1 MWFYMYEKE
10 EIIEDYIRE
19 ELYDVPNILTNELSL
34 NGMDFQLRKEFDFIK
49 GHVDEFLE
57 KTTNNRY
64 FALPGL
70 RGVGKTTLL
79 YQTYEYLYKSKNIN
93 PNQILFISCE
103 NLNDIVDFKIIDVV
117 KQFLATYHNTTLRR
131 LDKKIF
137 LLIDESQYDKN
148 WALSGKLIYDKT
160 KNIFMIFTGSS
171 ALNLEYDANSARRLL
186 KQNITPLNY
195 NQHLKL
201 KYGYDAADVSI
212 SLKKLIFEG
221 DVGDAITSEQAINR
235 DLINLE
241 NYSTTDWDEYL
252 KYGGFPT
259 ALFEDN
265 HNIICKNITD
275 MIKKVI
281 SHDMGTISSITT
293 DSQTHANRLLRFLAL
308 QKPGDISQEKMGSYL
323 GTSKGNI
330 RNILDI
336 LEKTQLIFH
345 CEPHIAS
352 AKRSIKSWEYFFA
365 TSSIKHILTSSIGNL
380 NSNKKAY
387 LGVLL
392 ENLVAS
398 TLFYLS
404 NEDGNYFKLYYDPE
418 SGGNVDFI
426 IQREFQSP
434 IPIEVSMGKKTKKQV
449 SSAIE
454 RYNADY
460 GIIISNTT
468 NSIEK
473 KDNIIYLPPRTF
485 SFL

>member
-1 MWFYMYEKE
+1 MYEKE

-19 ELYDVPNILTNELSL
+19 ELSDVPNILHNELSL
-34 NGMDFQLRKEFDFIK
+34 NGMNFRLRKEFDFIK

-103 NLNDIVDFKIIDVV
+103 NLNHIVDFRIIDVV
-117 KQFLATYHNTTLRR
+117 KQFLNTYHNTTLRR

-148 WALSGKLIYDKT
+148 WALSGKLIFDKT

-171 ALNLEYDANSARRLL
+171 ALNIEYDANSARRLL
-186 KQNITPLNY
+186 KQNITHLNY

-201 KYGYDAADVSI
+201 KYGYDAEEVST

-221 DVGDAITSEQAINR
+221 DVVDAIKTEQSINQ
-235 DLINLE
+235 DLINLK
-241 NYSTTDWDEYL
+241 NYSTTDWNEYL
-252 KYGGFPT
+252 TYGGFPT
-259 ALFEDN
+259 SLFEYN
-265 HNIICKNITD
+265 HKIICKNITD
-275 MIKKVI
+275 MIEKVI
-281 SHDMGTISSITT
+281 SHDMGSIE
-293 DSQTHANRLLRFLAL
+293 SINSEIQTHANRLLRFLAL
-308 QKPGDISQEKMGSYL
+308 QKPGDISQEKMRTYL
-323 GTSKGNI
+323 GTSKGTV
-330 RNILDI
+330 RKILDI

-345 CEPHIAS
+345 CEPHMES

-365 TSSIKHILTSSIGNL
+365 TSSIKHVLTSSIGNL

-418 SGGNVDFI
+418 TEGNVDFI
-426 IQREFQSP
+426 IQREFQNP
-434 IPIEVSMGKKTKKQV
+434 IPIEVSMGKKNKKQV
-449 SSAIE
+449 ASAIE

-460 GIIISNTT
+460 GIISNTT
-468 NSIEK
+468 KSIEK
-473 KDNIIYLPPRTF
+473 KDNVIYLPPRTF

>member
-1 MWFYMYEKE
+1 MYEKE
-10 EIIEDYIRE
+10 EIIEDYIKE
-19 ELYDVPNILTNELSL
+19 ELSDIPNILNNELTL
-34 NGMDFQLRKEFDFIK
+34 NGKNFEYRSEFNLIKE
-49 GHVDEFLE
+49 HVDEFLE

-79 YQTYEYLYKSKNIN
+79 YQTYEYLYKIKNIN

-103 NLNDIVDFKIIDVV
+103 NLNDIIDFQIIDVV
-117 KQFLATYHNTTLRR
+117 KQFLENYHNTTLRR

-148 WALSGKLIYDKT
+148 WALSGKLIFDKT

-171 ALNLEYDANSARRLL
+171 ALNLEYDASSARRLL

-201 KYGYDAADVSI
+201 KYNYESMDISNSI
-212 SLKKLIFEG
+212 KRLIFTGEV
-221 DVGDAITSEQAINR
+221 DNAINCEYKITR
-235 DLINLE
+235 DLINIE

-259 ALFEDN
+259 SLFENN
-265 HNIICKNITD
+265 HHIICKNIIG

-281 SHDMGTISSITT
+281 SHDMGTISSITSN
-293 DSQTHANRLLRFLAL
+293 SQTHANRLLRFLAL
-308 QKPGDISQEKMGSYL
+308 QKPGNASQEKIATYL

-330 RNILDI
+330 SNILNI

-345 CEPHIAS
+345 CEPYTAS
-352 AKRSIKSWEYFFA
+352 AKRSIKSWQYFFA

-387 LGVLL
+387 IGVLL

-404 NEDGNYFKLYYDPE
+404 NTDGNYFRLYYDPE
-418 SGGNVDFI
+418 SRGNVDFI
-426 IQREFQSP
+426 IQREFQKP
-434 IPIEVSMGKKTKKQV
+434 IPIEVGIGKKTKKQI

-454 RYNADY
+454 HYKADY

-468 NSIEK
+468 NNIEK
-473 KDNIIYLPPRTF
+473 KGNIIYLPPKTF

>member
-1 MWFYMYEKE
+1 MYEKE
-10 EIIEDYIRE
+10 EIISDYIKE
-19 ELYDVPNILTNELSL
+19 ELSDVPNILNNELTL
-34 NGMDFQLRKEFDFIK
+34 NGRNFEHRKEFEFIK
-49 GHVDEFLE
+49 HHIDEFLE

-64 FALPGL
+64 FTLPGL

-79 YQTYEYLYKSKNIN
+79 YQTYEYLFKSKNIN

-103 NLNDIVDFKIIDVV
+103 NLNDIVDFKIIDVI
-117 KQFLATYHNTTLRR
+117 KQFLESYHNTTIRR

-171 ALNLEYDANSARRLL
+171 ALNLEYDADSARRLI
-186 KQNITPLNY
+186 KENITPLNY

-201 KYGYDAADVSI
+201 KYNYNSI
-212 SLKKLIFEG
+212 TASSSLKKLIFEG
-221 DVGDAITSEQAINR
+221 DINKAVACEQQINQ
-235 DLINLE
+235 DLINI
-241 NYSTTDWDEYL
+241 NGYSTTDWDEFL

-259 ALFEDN
+259 SLFETN
-265 HNIICKNITD
+265 PHIICKNMTG
-275 MIKKVI
+275 MIKKVV
-281 SHDMGTISSITT
+281 SHDMGAISSITS

-308 QKPGDISQEKMGSYL
+308 QKPGDISQEKMATYL
-323 GTSKGNI
+323 GTSKGNV

-352 AKRSIKSWEYFFA
+352 PKRSIKSWEYFFA

-398 TLFYLS
+398 TLFYL
-404 NEDGNYFKLYYDPE
+404 NEDENYFKLYYDPE
-418 SGGNVDFI
+418 DKSNVDFV
-426 IQREFQSP
+426 IQGEFQKA
-434 IPIEVSMGKKTKKQV
+434 IPIEVSMGKKKKRQIA
-449 SSAIE
+449 SAIE
-454 RYNADY
+454 RYNSDY

-468 NSIEK
+468 KTIVK
-473 KDNIIYLPPRTF
+473 KDNIIYLPPKTF

>member
-1 MWFYMYEKE
+1 MPDPRSGGVLHRRHPRVHE
-10 EIIEDYIRE
+10 ERRGRGEGRG
-19 ELYDVPNILTNELSL
+19 TALS
-34 NGMDFQLRKEFDFIK
+34 I
-49 GHVDEFLE
+49 
-57 KTTNNRY
+57 
-64 FALPGL
+64 PGL

-103 NLNDIVDFKIIDVV
+103 NLNHIVDFRIIDVV
-117 KQFLATYHNTTLRR
+117 KQFLNTYHNTTLPR

-148 WALSGKLIYDKT
+148 WALSGKLISDKT
-160 KNIFMIFTGSS
+160 KNIFIIFTGSS
-171 ALNLEYDANSARRLL
+171 ALNIEYDANSARRLL

-201 KYGYDAADVSI
+201 KYGYDAEEVST

-221 DVGDAITSEQAINR
+221 DVVDAIKTEQSINQ
-235 DLINLE
+235 DLINLK
-241 NYSTTDWDEYL
+241 NYSTTDWNEYL

-259 ALFEDN
+259 SLFEYN
-265 HNIICKNITD
+265 HKIICKNITD
-275 MIKKVI
+275 IIEKVI
-281 SHDMGTISSITT
+281 SHDMGSIE
-293 DSQTHANRLLRFLAL
+293 SINSEIQTHANRLLRFLAL
-308 QKPGDISQEKMGSYL
+308 QKPGDISQEKMRTYL
-323 GTSKGNI
+323 GTSKGTV
-330 RNILDI
+330 RKILDI

-345 CEPHIAS
+345 CEPHMES
-352 AKRSIKSWEYFFA
+352 AKRSIKSWEYYFR

-404 NEDGNYFKLYYDPE
+404 NEDGNYFKLYYDRE
-418 SGGNVDFI
+418 SEGNVDFI
-426 IQREFQSP
+426 IQREFQKP
-434 IPIEVSMGKKTKKQV
+434 IPIEVSMGKKNKKQV
-449 SSAIE
+449 ASAIE

-468 NSIEK
+468 KSIEK
-473 KDNIIYLPPRTF
+473 KDNVIYLPPRTF

>member
-1 MWFYMYEKE
+1 MYEKE
-10 EIIEDYIRE
+10 EIIEDYIKK
-19 ELYDVPNILTNELSL
+19 ELFDVLNILNNELSL
-34 NGMDFQLRKEFDFIK
+34 NGIDFQLRKEFDFIK

-117 KQFLATYHNTTLRR
+117 KQFLSTFHNTTLRR

-137 LLIDESQYDKN
+137 LLIDESKYDKN
-148 WALSGKLIYDKT
+148 WALSGKLIFDKT

-171 ALNLEYDANSARRLL
+171 ALNIEYDANSARRLL

-201 KYGYDAADVSI
+201 KYGYNAEDVST

-221 DVGDAITSEQAINR
+221 DVVDAIKTEQTINQ
-235 DLINLE
+235 DLINLK

-275 MIKKVI
+275 MIGKVI
-281 SHDMGTISSITT
+281 SHDMGAISSITS

-308 QKPGDISQEKMGSYL
+308 QKPGDISQEKMGTYL

-345 CEPHIAS
+345 CEPHIAF
-352 AKRSIKSWEYFFA
+352 AKISIKSWQYFFCN
-365 TSSIKHILTSSIGNL
+365 IKHKTY
-380 NSNKKAY
+380 SNI
-387 LGVLL
+387 
-392 ENLVAS
+392 
-398 TLFYLS
+398 
-404 NEDGNYFKLYYDPE
+404 NY
-418 SGGNVDFI
+418 
-426 IQREFQSP
+426 R
-434 IPIEVSMGKKTKKQV
+434 
-449 SSAIE
+449 
-454 RYNADY
+454 
-460 GIIISNTT
+460 
-468 NSIEK
+468 
-473 KDNIIYLPPRTF
+473 
-485 SFL
+485 

>member
-1 MWFYMYEKE
+1 MYEKE
-10 EIIEDYIRE
+10 EIISDYIKE
-19 ELYDVPNILTNELSL
+19 ELSDVPNILDNELTLEGRS
-34 NGMDFQLRKEFDFIK
+34 FEHRKEFEFIK
-49 GHVDEFLE
+49 HHIDEFLE

-79 YQTYEYLYKSKNIN
+79 YQTYEYLFKSKNIN

-103 NLNDIVDFKIIDVV
+103 NLNDIMDFKIIDVV
-117 KQFLATYHNTTLRR
+117 KQFLETYHNTTLRR

-148 WALSGKLIYDKT
+148 WALSGKRIYDRT
-160 KNIFMIFTGSS
+160 KNIFMVFTGSS
-171 ALNLEYDANSARRLL
+171 ALNLEYDADSARRLL
-186 KQNITPLNY
+186 KENITPLNY

-201 KYGYDAADVSI
+201 KYNYNAANASA
-212 SLKKLIFEG
+212 SLKKLIFQG
-221 DVGDAITSEQAINR
+221 DITDAVACEQQINQ
-235 DLINLE
+235 DLINI
-241 NYSTTDWDEYL
+241 NGYSTTDWDEFL

-259 ALFEDN
+259 SLFETN
-265 HNIICKNITD
+265 HYIICKNITG

-281 SHDMGTISSITT
+281 SHDMGAISSITT
-293 DSQTHANRLLRFLAL
+293 ASQTHANRLLRFLAL
-308 QKPGDISQEKMGSYL
+308 QKPGDISQEKMGTYL
-323 GTSKGNI
+323 GTSKGNV

-352 AKRSIKSWEYFFA
+352 PKRSIKSWEYFFA

-380 NSNKKAY
+380 HSNKKAY

-404 NEDGNYFKLYYDPE
+404 NEEGNYFTLYYDPE
-418 SGGNVDFI
+418 DKTNVDFV
-426 IQREFQSP
+426 IQGEFQKA
-434 IPIEVSMGKKTKKQV
+434 IPIEVSIGKKKKRQIAQ
-449 SSAIE
+449 AIE

-468 NSIEK
+468 KTIAK
-473 KDNIIYLPPRTF
+473 KDNIIYLPPKTF

>member
-1 MWFYMYEKE
+1 MYEKE
-10 EIIEDYIRE
+10 EIIRDYIKE
-19 ELYDVPNILTNELSL
+19 ELYDVPNILDNELTL
-34 NGMDFQLRKEFDFIK
+34 NGRGFEHRKEFEFIK
-49 GHVDEFLE
+49 HHIDEFLD

-79 YQTYEYLYKSKNIN
+79 YQTYEYLFKSKNIS

-103 NLNDIVDFKIIDVV
+103 NLNDILDFKIIDVV
-117 KQFLATYHNTTLRR
+117 KQFLETYHNTTLRR

-148 WALSGKLIYDKT
+148 WALSGKRIYDKS

-171 ALNLEYDANSARRLL
+171 ALNLEYDADSARRLL
-186 KQNITPLNY
+186 KENITPLNY

-201 KYGYDAADVSI
+201 KYNYNAANASQ
-212 SLKKLIFEG
+212 SLKKLIFQG
-221 DVGDAITSEQAINR
+221 DISDAVACEQQINR
-235 DLINLE
+235 DLINI
-241 NYSTTDWDEYL
+241 NGYSTMEWDEFL

-259 ALFEDN
+259 SLFETN
-265 HNIICKNITD
+265 HHIICKNIIG

-281 SHDMGTISSITT
+281 SHDMGAISSITSA
-293 DSQTHANRLLRFLAL
+293 SQTHANRLLRFLAL
-308 QKPGDISQEKMGSYL
+308 QKPGDISQEKMGTYL
-323 GTSKGNI
+323 GTSKGNV

-336 LEKTQLIFH
+336 LEKTRLIFH

-352 AKRSIKSWEYFFA
+352 PKRSIKSWEYFFA

-404 NEDGNYFKLYYDPE
+404 NEEGNYFTLYYDPE
-418 SGGNVDFI
+418 DKTNVDFV
-426 IQREFQSP
+426 IQAEFQKA
-434 IPIEVSMGKKTKKQV
+434 IPIEVSMGKKKKRQMA
-449 SSAIE
+449 SAIE

-468 NSIEK
+468 KTIAK
-473 KDNIIYLPPRTF
+473 KDNIIYLPPKTF